1 MQNTLGWGLD
11 EIKWTKC
18 GSLLMLE
25 DGHMELYCSIF
36 VNVKFFSP
44 HNKLKKK
51 KSQDVLLSLSGEF
64 PVESCDCGLH
74 RVLPRL
80 MYPCG

>member
-25 DGHMELYCSIF
+25 DGHMEFIILLYVCECE
-36 VNVKFFSP
+36 FF
-44 HNKLKKK
+44 
-51 KSQDVLLSLSGEF
+51 F
-64 PVESCDCGLH
+64 P
-74 RVLPRL
+74 P
-80 MYPCG
+80 